1 MPEAQV
7 SRFWGGAAIEM
18 VVVPSVGRSGGL
30 LSIWNPTAFSTS
42 NVVSGN
48 NFIWVRGNL
57 IGDAETLNIVNVYAP
72 SDPTRRRSLWVE
84 LLALKDGVDGKW
96 VFMGDFNEVR
106 VAEERM
112 NSTFNPSNAIAF
124 NHFLACAGL
133 LEYSMGGR
141 KYTYM
146 AADGSNM
153 SKIDRVLVCDRFM
166 SCWPSASLMALD
178 RDISD
183 HSPLVL
189 STQTLNFGPIP
200 FRFFNRWL
208 EEADLDRLVIEG
220 LGADV
225 GGGCSDEILGKKLK
239 EIKGLIKG
247 WRNQK
252 KSEEEKVF
260 NDAKAV
266 VNELECLAETRNL
279 TQEERESWKVHR
291 FVMRKWDWDR
301 VRDLHQKSRV
311 QWVLHGDENSSY
323 FHRVVNSRR
332 ARNKVNGMYLDG
344 VWVNRPEDI
353 MKAVFE
359 FFKNKYSD
367 SVKARPK
374 MRGDGFNRLSES
386 ESGKLIAPFTAEEI
400 RKAVWEC
407 GSDKSPGPDGY
418 TFAFLKHYWGYL
430 EGHFREIMRE
440 FYVHG
445 SIRKSCNSSFVALI
459 PKVVDP
465 LTLSD
470 FRPISLTGVISKVI
484 SKVLANRLKEVLD
497 NLISPVQSAFIKG
510 RNILDG
516 PLITN
521 EILSWAKKRKKS
533 LLFFK
538 VDFEKAYDCV
548 DWSFLINILHHMGF
562 PSKWKNWIMGILFT
576 GRASI
581 LVNGAPT
588 KEFELKRGLRQG
600 DPLSPFLF
608 TIVMEALHVMMAK
621 AVEAGIYKGVVLPNG
636 GPTISHLFYAD
647 DALFIGECSE
657 SNLRNLSRIL
667 RCFFVSS
674 GLKVNF
680 DKSKLYGVGVD
691 IEGVKEMAGSI
702 NCQYGEFPFVYLGL
716 PVGAQM
722 NRITSW
728 KAMVDKFNSKLSAWK
743 AKSLS
748 FAGRVTLV
756 KSVLGSLAIYYLSLF
771 KAPSGVINTL
781 EGIRRKFLCG
791 GASMVK
797 KIRWVAWERI
807 LSPKKKGGLG
817 VGGIRDLNLGLIAK
831 WWWRYRQFG
840 NQLWAKVLTS
850 IHSGR
855 MSCNVVP
862 VKNAINGLWK
872 AIVGVNK
879 EFNKGNI
886 DLNDSI
892 VCAVGRGDKPRFWYD
907 NWTQQG
913 NLKNRFPLLFA
924 KASNKEARVCDNY

>member
-1 MPEAQV
+1 
-7 SRFWGGAAIEM
+7 
-18 VVVPSVGRSGGL
+18 
-30 LSIWNPTAFSTS
+30 
-42 NVVSGN
+42 
-48 NFIWVRGNL
+48 
-57 IGDAETLNIVNVYAP
+57 
-72 SDPTRRRSLWVE
+72 
-84 LLALKDGVDGKW
+84 
-96 VFMGDFNEVR
+96 
-106 VAEERM
+106 
-112 NSTFNPSNAIAF
+112 
-124 NHFLACAGL
+124 
-133 LEYSMGGR
+133 
-141 KYTYM
+141 
-146 AADGSNM
+146 
-153 SKIDRVLVCDRFM
+153 
-166 SCWPSASLMALD
+166 
-178 RDISD
+178 
-183 HSPLVL
+183 
-189 STQTLNFGPIP
+189 
-200 FRFFNRWL
+200 
-208 EEADLDRLVIEG
+208 
-220 LGADV
+220 
-225 GGGCSDEILGKKLK
+225 
-239 EIKGLIKG
+239 
-247 WRNQK
+247 
-252 KSEEEKVF
+252 
-260 NDAKAV
+260 
-266 VNELECLAETRNL
+266 
-279 TQEERESWKVHR
+279 
-291 FVMRKWDWDR
+291 
-301 VRDLHQKSRV
+301 
-311 QWVLHGDENSSY
+311 
-323 FHRVVNSRR
+323 
-332 ARNKVNGMYLDG
+332 
-344 VWVNRPEDI
+344 
-353 MKAVFE
+353 
-359 FFKNKYSD
+359 
-367 SVKARPK
+367 
-374 MRGDGFNRLSES
+374 
-386 ESGKLIAPFTAEEI
+386 
-400 RKAVWEC
+400 
-407 GSDKSPGPDGY
+407 
-418 TFAFLKHYWGYL
+418 
-430 EGHFREIMRE
+430 
-440 FYVHG
+440 
-445 SIRKSCNSSFVALI
+445 
-459 PKVVDP
+459 
-465 LTLSD
+465 
-470 FRPISLTGVISKVI
+470 
-484 SKVLANRLKEVLD
+484 
-497 NLISPVQSAFIKG
+497 
-510 RNILDG
+510 
-516 PLITN
+516 
-521 EILSWAKKRKKS
+521 
-533 LLFFK
+533 
-538 VDFEKAYDCV
+538 
-548 DWSFLINILHHMGF
+548 
-562 PSKWKNWIMGILFT
+562 MGILFT

-781 EGIRRKFLCG
+781 EGIRRKFLWG

-831 WWWRYRQFG
+831 WWRRYRQFG

-892 VCAVGRGDKPRFWYD
+892 VCAVGRGDKARFWYD

-924 KASNKEARVCDNY
+924 KASNKEARVCDNYSNLNAGVRWEVGWKSPLQSAQEVSDWRNLLLVLGQQALKDETDKWMWKTGRGNADFSVRLVRSTMGESFNSANSTDLFVWSKIATPKVNCFAWRAISGGIPTAAALAVRNVCFGDGMCILCGIEAETTDHLLVSCTFAKSVWWLICVTTRFLTKNIRLRFQCWIK